1 MNEHQLG
8 AAEAEFADIIWE
20 KQPIPSGALAKEA
33 ESAFGWKK
41 TTAYTVLK
49 RLCNKGLFVNDGGT
63 VKALVTR
70 EEFYGEQSKRFVKNT
85 FGGSLPA
92 FLAAFSSGK
101 GLSPEEVREL
111 RRFVDSFEE
120 E

>member
-8 AAEAEFADIIWE
+8 AAEAQFADIIWE
-20 KQPIPSGALAKEA
+20 TEPVASGVLAKKAEA
-33 ESAFGWKK
+33 VFNWKK

-49 RLCNKGLFVNDGGT
+49 RLCNKGLFVNENGT
-63 VKALVTR
+63 VRAKMTR
-70 EEFYGEQSKRFVKNT
+70 EEFYGAQSKRFVEDT

-101 GLSPEEVREL
+101 GLSAEEVREL